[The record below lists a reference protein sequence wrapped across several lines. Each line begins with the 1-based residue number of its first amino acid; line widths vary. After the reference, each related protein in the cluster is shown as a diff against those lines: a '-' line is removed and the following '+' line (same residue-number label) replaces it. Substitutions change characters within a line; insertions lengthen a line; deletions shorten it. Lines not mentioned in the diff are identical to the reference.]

1 MPRKK
6 KDEILIEEMTAP
18 ESAPDNSE
26 ITDVAEAAETAEP
39 DAPQE
44 HGDAPELTH
53 EPAETDSGDAESPDI
68 SGILDIAETPDIIA
82 NSDAP
87 PNDDELTRECTDVE
101 PGGDEGTDENPIAAE
116 DTDSGDEKLPDDT
129 GPDCDDHG
137 EHAEALVTAPDT
149 AAILE
154 APEILSIDEVA
165 DSGENM
171 PEHADAVNI
180 PEVADKPEP
189 ESMSESE
196 TPLPKRVRRVKTSE
210 ETPGTSPMETSPE
223 AAAPTP
229 KPRRQPRKKTI
240 YELNLND
247 LDRELPDEERREWN
261 AVYASYSA
269 KSVLSGTVIGVD
281 STSFDVKNSATGE
294 TERKSLLSLIVV
306 GHRVK
311 ILIPETELWAPGD
324 ERPQHVVR
332 GMIGCRT
339 DYIVMEIDREG
350 ECAVASRRLA
360 LAAQRKLFAKRAPKA
375 GDKLTCNVV
384 AVGAKRCSVELGG
397 YDIQLTQRDLS
408 YTAIPDLRERYR
420 PGQELTCVLKSFDPS
435 AGALSV
441 SVKDATANPFIGA
454 DRRHPVGSRRHAVI
468 SGKYAG
474 GVFCSLPD
482 GSVCLCSYSVGHSDA
497 DFDDGDGVIILIRKY
512 DYDRQLV
519 FGKILA
525 KW

>member
-6 KDEILIEEMTAP
+6 KDELLIEEITAP
-18 ESAPDNSE
+18 ESAPDNVE
-26 ITDVAEAAETAEP
+26 ITDVAEAAETAELY
-39 DAPQE
+39 APQE
-44 HGDAPELTH
+44 YGDAPELTH
-53 EPAETDSGDAESPDI
+53 EPAEMDAE
-68 SGILDIAETPDIIA
+68 GAETPDISDIA
-82 NSDAP
+82 EMPDASAVGGSP
-87 PNDDELTRECTDVE
+87 PDDSNHNEH
-101 PGGDEGTDENPIAAE
+101 AE
-116 DTDSGDEKLPDDT
+116 DTDSCGEKPPDDAE
-129 GPDCDDHG
+129 PDDSNPS
-137 EHAEALVTAPDT
+137 EYTEALGAAPDT
-149 AAILE
+149 AAIPE
-154 APEILSIDEVA
+154 APEILSVAEAA

-171 PEHADAVNI
+171 PEHPDTVNS
-180 PEVADKPEP
+180 PEATDDTEAENIS
-189 ESMSESE
+189 ESEISE
-196 TPLPKRVRRVKTSE
+196 TPLPKRARRVKASE
-210 ETPGTSPMETSPE
+210 EAPDASPMETSPE
-223 AAAPTP
+223 TAAPTP
-229 KPRRQPRKKTI
+229 KPRRQTKKKTI

-247 LDRELPDEERREWN
+247 LDRELSDEERREWN

-281 STSFDVKNSATGE
+281 ATSFDIKNSATGE

-339 DYIVMEIDREG
+339 DYIIMEIDREG

-360 LAAQRKLFAKRAPKA
+360 LVAQRKLFAKRAPKA
-375 GDKLTCNVV
+375 GDKLTCNVT

-420 PGQELTCVLKSFDPS
+420 PGQELTCVLKSYDPS
-435 AGALSV
+435 AGALSI
-441 SVKDATANPFIGA
+441 SVKDATSNPFIGA

-482 GSVCLCSYSVGHSDA
+482 GSVCLCSYSVGHSDT